1 MAKVNFRIN
10 YQVLQKRKFEQYLDK
25 YGKSLAVP
33 LHDLRISRY
42 PKIPEQFQASFW
54 VELTAGSVEGAVYQM
69 LIWANGLRSSGWS
82 IIGPQAD
89 NNLAF
94 ECIYSDN
101 ESDNPLKWAHLEFED
116 E

>member
-1 MAKVNFRIN
+1 MARVNFRIN
-10 YQVLQKRKFEQYLDK
+10 YQVLQKRKFEQYLEQYSK
-25 YGKSLAVP
+25 NLGAP
-33 LHDLRISRY
+33 LHDLLIERYWKIS
-42 PKIPEQFQASFW
+42 EQFQASFW
-54 VELTAGSVEGAVYQM
+54 VELDAASVERAVYQM
-69 LIWANGLRSSGWS
+69 LIWANLLTSRGWS
-82 IIGPQAD
+82 IIGPQVD